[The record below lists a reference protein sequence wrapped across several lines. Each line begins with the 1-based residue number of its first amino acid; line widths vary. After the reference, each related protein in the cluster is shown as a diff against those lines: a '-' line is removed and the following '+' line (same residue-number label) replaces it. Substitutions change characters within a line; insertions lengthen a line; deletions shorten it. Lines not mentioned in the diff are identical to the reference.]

1 MNKLISDITDFIFI
15 EDEPCGS
22 DVIIAVGGS
31 DPSIPE
37 KAAELYAKKYAP
49 YVIATGK
56 YSVKLGHFK
65 GVRRKADIY
74 SGDYETECDFYCD
87 VLHRCNVPQNA
98 VIREDKSEFTRQN
111 AEFART
117 AADEKGIPYGKILV
131 VCKKYHARRCKM
143 FFSSAFPES
152 EIRIAAVDACDNE
165 LDITRDNWYK
175 SEKGIKRVMGEL
187 ARCGEQFDCHDILK
201 WK

>member
-1 MNKLISDITDFIFI
+1 
-15 EDEPCGS
+15 
-22 DVIIAVGGS
+22 
-31 DPSIPE
+31 
-37 KAAELYAKKYAP
+37 
-49 YVIATGK
+49 
-56 YSVKLGHFK
+56 
-65 GVRRKADIY
+65 
-74 SGDYETECDFYCD
+74 
-87 VLHRCNVPQNA
+87 
-98 VIREDKSEFTRQN
+98 
-111 AEFART
+111 
-117 AADEKGIPYGKILV
+117 
-131 VCKKYHARRCKM
+131 M